1 MSEWQ
6 DLIVGDRMAV
16 DQEFSRRVT
25 ESEFSSQQWGL
36 VMTATEFRV
45 EDADDPEH
53 ARLVADTSKVEHVAS
68 EMQTIDQRAG
78 PMGPGTG
85 GSDGSG
91 SDSGIVDTVKD
102 ALGLGGGGRG
112 GSGDDAEAVLRRA
125 DRLTDEYADR
135 LQERLENEGKWKRVR
150 TAAAGGTVDDDEGD
164 PPA

>member
-53 ARLVADTSKVEHVAS
+53 ART
-68 EMQTIDQRAG
+68 RG
-78 PMGPGTG
+78 RPG
-85 GSDGSG
+85 
-91 SDSGIVDTVKD
+91 
-102 ALGLGGGGRG
+102 
-112 GSGDDAEAVLRRA
+112 
-125 DRLTDEYADR
+125 R
-135 LQERLENEGKWKRVR
+135 LQNRPVR
-150 TAAAGGTVDDDEGD
+150 PV
-164 PPA
+164 